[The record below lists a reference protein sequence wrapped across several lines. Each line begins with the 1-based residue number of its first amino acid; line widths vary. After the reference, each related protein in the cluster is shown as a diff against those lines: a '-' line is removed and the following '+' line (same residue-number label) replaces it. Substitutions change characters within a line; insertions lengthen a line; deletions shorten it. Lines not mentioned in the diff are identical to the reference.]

1 MQIYRYRW
9 IVLTVFALISA
20 AIQIQWLT
28 FAPIAR
34 EARAFYN
41 AGALQIDFLS
51 LLFMVVFIIV
61 CIPASFIIDAYGI
74 RVGVGIGAALTG
86 VFGLMKGF
94 FGDSYTM
101 VVIAQIMLAVGQPFI
116 INAATK
122 VAGVWFPLRERATVV
137 GIATLAQFIGIIIV
151 MVATPALVGD
161 GTNAHAIPHM
171 LMIYGVVSAAC
182 ALLLLL
188 FLREKPPTPPGIVPA
203 EKVMAV
209 DGFFRIIRQ
218 RDMRLVLVMFFIGL
232 GIFNAVSTVIDQIC
246 QVKGLTIDQTGLV
259 GGIMLI
265 AGIIGAL
272 ILPTLSDKLRKR
284 KMFIILAMAG
294 MTPGLLGLTIFN
306 GYGLLLLSSFI
317 FGFFLLGAGAP
328 VAFQY
333 AAEVT
338 HPAPE
343 STSQGLLL
351 LVGQVSGILFII
363 GMNTVGM
370 IRSRGVFVALA
381 LVVIMLSFLLQ
392 ESKIILAENSEESF

>member
-1 MQIYRYRW
+1 MEKTTPYRW
-9 IVLTVFALISA
+9 IVLTVFVLISA

-34 EARAFYN
+34 EARAFYDVS
-41 AGALQIDFLS
+41 ALQIDFLS

-86 VFGLMKGF
+86 LFGLMKGF

-101 VVIAQIMLAVGQPFI
+101 VVFAQIMLAIGQPFI

-151 MVATPALVGD
+151 MVATPMLIGD
-161 GTNAHAIPHM
+161 ASTAAAIPHM
-171 LMIYGVVSAAC
+171 LMVYGAISAVC
-182 ALLLLL
+182 AVLLLL
-188 FLREKPPTPPGIVPA
+188 FLRAQPPTPPGIVPD

-218 RDMRLVLVMFFIGL
+218 RDMRLVLAMFFIGL

-259 GGIMLI
+259 GGMMLI
-265 AGIIGAL
+265 AGILGAI
-272 ILPTLSDKLRKR
+272 ILPALSDKLRKR

-294 MTPGLLGLTIFN
+294 MTPGLLGLTIFHN
-306 GYGLLLLSSFI
+306 YGLLLLSSFI

-343 STSQGLLL
+343 STSQGLML
-351 LVGQVSGILFII
+351 LVGQVSGIIFII
-363 GMNTVGM
+363 GMNYFGM
-370 IRSRGVFVALA
+370 IRSMGVFVGLA
-381 LVVIMLSFLLQ
+381 IVVIVLSVLLR
-392 ESKIILAENSEESF
+392 ESKIILANAE

>member
-1 MQIYRYRW
+1 MQTYRYRW
-9 IVLTVFALISA
+9 VVLAVFAFISA

-34 EARAFYN
+34 EARTFYN

-74 RVGVGIGAALTG
+74 RIGIGIGAALTG

-161 GTNAHAIPHM
+161 ASNANAIPHM
-171 LMIYGVVSAAC
+171 LMVYGVVSAVC

-188 FLREKPPTPPGIVPA
+188 FLRAQPPTPPGIVPD

-218 RDMRLVLVMFFIGL
+218 RDMRLVLAMFFIGL

-265 AGIIGAL
+265 AGIIGAI

-294 MTPGLLGLTIFN
+294 MTPGLLGLTIFHD
-306 GYGLLLLSSFI
+306 YGLLLLSSFI

-363 GMNTVGM
+363 GMNKFGM
-370 IRSRGVFVALA
+370 IRSLAVFVVMAIM
-381 LVVIMLSFLLQ
+381 VVALSFMLQ
-392 ESKIILAENSEESF
+392 ESKIILAENSED

>member
-1 MQIYRYRW
+1 MQTYRYRW
-9 IVLTVFALISA
+9 VVLAVFAFISA

-34 EARAFYN
+34 EARTFYN

-74 RVGVGIGAALTG
+74 RIGIGIGAALTG

-161 GTNAHAIPHM
+161 ASNANAIPHM
-171 LMIYGVVSAAC
+171 LMVYGVVSAAC
-182 ALLLLL
+182 AVLLLL
-188 FLREKPPTPPGIVPA
+188 FLREKPPTPAGVVPD

-218 RDMRLVLVMFFIGL
+218 RDMRLVLAMFFIGL

-294 MTPGLLGLTIFN
+294 MTPGLLGLTIFHD
-306 GYGLLLLSSFI
+306 YGLLLLSSFI

-363 GMNTVGM
+363 GMNKFGM
-370 IRSRGVFVALA
+370 IRSLAVFVVMAIM
-381 LVVIMLSFLLQ
+381 VVALSFMLQ
-392 ESKIILAENSEESF
+392 ESKIILAENSED